1 MVMSLYLHH
10 LARKRSAAE
19 RIHLALTHRIGY
31 SDPIVGDSI
40 CDHIPEEKHPPI
52 DLCGNDLQLGDWVRV
67 MAVPLSIRNM
77 PENSKS
83 AFSRAVGQT
92 FQIAAFNEGG
102 YLELEMWP
110 KISLDTI
117 WVEPCCVTR
126 VRRYKRLS
134 RAFQKKLQQ
143 RAAPPPPRYTLD
155 FDITLKP
162 GVEIEAFGH
171 EVIGMG
177 TGGGFAVWTQ
187 QRRIKGSVHTD
198 KSQANAVSVL
208 ESARSF
214 ILKSGVVESAQVG
227 EISESG

>member
-1 MVMSLYLHH
+1 MVGH
-10 LARKRSAAE
+10 
-19 RIHLALTHRIGY
+19 
-31 SDPIVGDSI
+31 SI

-134 RAFQKKLQQ
+134 RAFRKKLQQ
-143 RAAPPPPRYTLD
+143 RAAPPPPRYTVD

-177 TGGGFAVWTQ
+177 TGGGFAVWPQ
-187 QRRIKGSVHTD
+187 QRRIKGSVHTH
-198 KSQANAVSVL
+198 KSQANAVTVL

-214 ILKSGVVESAQVG
+214 ILKSEVVESAQVG
-227 EISESG
+227 EICESG